1 MVQMGALVGRNSK
14 GQIPGDYNY
23 LQPSKVR
30 EKQSFQLIQV
40 EEAESR
46 ALFPLVRIDELD
58 NNNLPRIRSLKTDL
72 PLTSD
77 FGGIKTPYDLIF
89 ANLEGLQ
96 YYNRN

>member
-1 MVQMGALVGRNSK
+1 MGALVARNPK

-30 EKQSFQLIQV
+30 DKQSFQLIQV
-40 EEAESR
+40 EEAEER
-46 ALFPLVRIDELD
+46 ALFPLVRIDESD
-58 NNNLPRIRSLKTDL
+58 NYNLPSIRNLKTDL

-77 FGGIKTPYDLIF
+77 FGGIKTPYDLIC

-96 YYNRN
+96 YYTRN